1 MCERL
6 LSKMY
11 SGIATGLFAIRN
23 CNKTTNGDV
32 GRLPVTVGQ
41 TASVLKAGAQYNN
54 ALSRQAK
61 VVINT
66 CEQIAKTDKL
76 FNGVSKIV
84 KFASDNV
91 NPLIAASSGV
101 KVILADDKKSAFLT
115 EGGCIAGM
123 FLGEGWMKKN
133 LEGLLTSMKIT
144 GKWAPVVKGVLFV
157 AGSIGASTLGSKI
170 GENIAEQLKTPEQSI
185 KEELER
191 KSYPKSISVKA

>member
-1 MCERL
+1 
-6 LSKMY
+6 MY
-11 SGIATGLFAIRN
+11 SGVATSLFAIRN

-41 TASVLKAGAQYNN
+41 AASVVKAGAQCNS
-54 ALSRQAK
+54 AISKPAK
-61 VVINT
+61 VVIDT

-76 FNGVSKIV
+76 FNGISKVV

-101 KVILADDKKSAFLT
+101 KVIFADDKKTSLLT
-115 EGGCIAGM
+115 EGGCVAGM

-133 LEGLLTSMKIT
+133 LEGLLTSIKVT
-144 GKWAPVVKGVLFV
+144 GKWMPVVKGVLFV

-170 GENIAEQLKTPEQSI
+170 GANIAEQLKSPEQSVQ
-185 KEELER
+185 EEIEN
-191 KSYPKSISVKA
+191 KSRPKSISVKA